1 MEGPQ
6 LAAQSK
12 PRSWHEPDSTHIC
25 EMPTLPYIDVNA
37 QLPNSA
43 VDLLA
48 LKEDKVLK
56 GVANGYA
63 PLDASAKVPAANL
76 PDAAALDAEVAAA
89 VSAHNALTTVHGIA
103 NTADLA
109 TKTYVVTQGSNHN
122 SSTSVHGIANTA
134 NLVLTSDAR
143 LNTATT
149 SANGL
154 MSSTDKSKLD
164 GVASGAE
171 VNVNADWTASSGDAQ
186 ILNKPN
192 SFTPTA
198 HTHTMSDVTSLQATL
213 TAFAIALG

>member
-1 MEGPQ
+1 MAIQ
-6 LAAQSK
+6 
-12 PRSWHEPDSTHIC
+12 
-25 EMPTLPYIDVNA
+25 LPYTDGFITPEGGNNFESKDN
-37 QLPNSA
+37 
-43 VDLLA
+43 
-48 LKEDKVLK
+48 K
-56 GVANGYA
+56 GQANGYA
-63 PLDASAKVPAANL
+63 PLDANSKVPVANL
-76 PDAAALDAEVAAA
+76 PDTASLDAEVDGKIAEHGDE
-89 VSAHNALTTVHGIA
+89 SLNVHGIA
-103 NTADLA
+103 DTADLA
-109 TKTYVVTQGSNHN
+109 TKTYVVSQGSNHN